1 MQHVLSQKKISGAA
15 TSYSNTKHFLD
26 IQEAGDSLGKNELA
40 QPQLIFLCSPPHFRG
55 TITPGRD
62 LETQLIST
70 FGSSPTIFCEKPVST
85 ARPHEPLKAAER
97 LRKSGNIV
105 SVGYMLRYL
114 KAVQMAKQVIQE
126 NQLTV
131 MSIGARYTCAYQK
144 IRKFDWWDK
153 SKLCGPIVEQATHF
167 CDLCRYLGGEVE
179 LDTVQAIALEHD
191 EKAGKLNRQA
201 IDESP
206 IPKEQRIP
214 RATTSFWY
222 ERKLPAPVTYLKIV
236 DTRLLPSP
244 PWI

>member
-1 MQHVLSQKKISGAA
+1 M
-15 TSYSNTKHFLD
+15 
-26 IQEAGDSLGKNELA
+26 
-40 QPQLIFLCSPPHFRG
+40 
-55 TITPGRD
+55 
-62 LETQLIST
+62 
-70 FGSSPTIFCEKPVST
+70 
-85 ARPHEPLKAAER
+85 
-97 LRKSGNIV
+97 
-105 SVGYMLRYL
+105 
-114 KAVQMAKQVIQE
+114 
-126 NQLTV
+126 
-131 MSIGARYTCAYQK
+131 
-144 IRKFDWWDK
+144 
-153 SKLCGPIVEQATHF
+153 
-167 CDLCRYLGGEVE
+167 E

>member
-1 MQHVLSQKKISGAA
+1 VLGIVDPSIDRVQHVLSQKRTSNAA
-15 TSYSNTKHFLD
+15 VCYASAKHFLN
-26 IQEAGDSLGKNELA
+26 IREAQSSFQKEGVE
-40 QPQLIFLCSPPHFRG
+40 PQLIFLCSPPHFRG

-62 LETQLIST
+62 LETQLISA
-70 FGSSPTIFCEKPVST
+70 FGSSPIIFCEKPVST

-97 LRKSGNIV
+97 LQSSGNIV

-114 KAVQMAKQVIQE
+114 KAVQKAKQVIQQ
-126 NQLTV
+126 NNITV

-167 CDLCRYLGGEVE
+167 CDLCRYLGGEVD
-179 LDTVQAIALEHD
+179 LDSVQAIALEHN
-191 EKAGKLNRQA
+191 EEAGKLGHQA

-206 IPKEQRIP
+206 IPEEQRIP

-222 ERKLPAPVTYLKIV
+222 AKLQFPGTITPKMKN
-236 DTRLLPSP
+236 
-244 PWI
+244 

>member
-1 MQHVLSQKKISGAA
+1 
-15 TSYSNTKHFLD
+15 
-26 IQEAGDSLGKNELA
+26 
-40 QPQLIFLCSPPHFRG
+40 
-55 TITPGRD
+55 
-62 LETQLIST
+62 
-70 FGSSPTIFCEKPVST
+70 
-85 ARPHEPLKAAER
+85 
-97 LRKSGNIV
+97 
-105 SVGYMLRYL
+105 MLRYL